1 MYLIGF
7 IVLLGYI
14 LLKCLFYECI
24 VGFLKVMVGYFILIV
39 GFGGLVNNFWL
50 ILVGLKEWFNLDV
63 MVIDFYFG

>member
-1 MYLIGF
+1 MGEFLLSIWMYFVINILMQLVYLIGF

-39 GFGGLVNNFWL
+39 GFGGLVNNF
-50 ILVGLKEWFNLDV
+50 
-63 MVIDFYFG
+63 